1 MTRFDAPTEELL
13 VREVASPGPMTL
25 LLESREVPL
34 GGIRGITV
42 HRSLPQRGLPTV
54 GAWCFLDYFDE
65 AGVPMRVLPHPHIGL
80 QTVTWPLNGEIR
92 HRDTV
97 LSDVMIQ
104 PGQLNIMTSGYGI
117 AHSEFSTEPDAASAA
132 LRGVQLWVA
141 LPSGAADH
149 EPFFEQHSDLPVWQ
163 QGGVSAR
170 VFVGTLGSATSPA
183 TTFTPL
189 LGAEMRLA
197 AGTAESIPVDRT
209 FEHAVFVLDG
219 EVTVDDVRVTE
230 RQLLY
235 IGDGCPSVEI
245 VADAAAHV
253 IFIGGEPFGEDLVM
267 WWNFVGRAHDDIVRA
282 REDWEARASR
292 FGNVPGH
299 GAERIPAPPLPTV
312 TLTPRRRRR

>member
-1 MTRFDAPTEELL
+1 MTRFDAPSEELL
-13 VREVASPGPMTL
+13 TREVASPGPTTL
-25 LLESREVPL
+25 LFESREVPL

-97 LSDVMIQ
+97 LNDVMIE

-117 AHSEFSTEPDAASAA
+117 AHSEFSTEPDDAAAA

-141 LPSGAADH
+141 LPPSAADGD
-149 EPFFEQHSDLPVWQ
+149 PFFEQHSDLPVWE
-163 QGGVSAR
+163 QGGMSAR
-170 VFVGTLGSATSPA
+170 VFVGTLGAATSPA

-189 LGAEMRLA
+189 LGADVGLA
-197 AGTAESIPVDRT
+197 AGTAETIPVDT
-209 FEHAVFVLDG
+209 SFEHAVFVLDG
-219 EVTVDDVRVTE
+219 VVSVDDVRVTE

-235 IGDGCPSVEI
+235 IGDGCPSI
-245 VADAAAHV
+245 DIAADAPARV
-253 IFIGGEPFGEDLVM
+253 LLIGGVPFGEDLVM
-267 WWNFVGRAHDDIVRA
+267 WWNFVGWSHADIVRA
-282 REDWEARASR
+282 RDDWEAGSSR
-292 FGNVPGH
+292 FGSVRGH

-312 TLTPRRRRR
+312 TLTPCRCRS

>member
-1 MTRFDAPTEELL
+1 MTRFDLPSEELL
-13 VREVASPGPMTL
+13 TRQVPSPGPETL

-42 HRSLPQRGLPTV
+42 HRALPQRALPTV

-97 LSDVMIQ
+97 LSDVMIE
-104 PGQLNIMTSGYGI
+104 PGQLNIMTSGRGI
-117 AHSEFSTEPDAASAA
+117 AHSEFSTIPSDESAA

-141 LPSGAADH
+141 LPPEAAEA
-149 EPFFEQHSDLPVWQ
+149 EPFFEQHSELPVWHN
-163 QGGVSAR
+163 GGLHAR
-170 VFVGTLGSATSPA
+170 VFVGSLATAVSPA

-189 LGAEMRLA
+189 VGADVELD
-197 AGTAESIPVDRT
+197 AGTSEGLPVKPA
-209 FEHAVFVLDG
+209 FEHAVFVVDG
-219 EVTVDDVRVTE
+219 EVTVDDVLVSA

-235 IGDGCPSVEI
+235 IGDGCSTI
-245 VADAAAHV
+245 DIRADAAARV
-253 IFIGGEPFGEDLVM
+253 ILIGGEPFGEDLVM
-267 WWNFVGRAHDDIVRA
+267 WWNFVGRSHADIVSA
-282 REDWEARASR
+282 RDDWEARSSR
-292 FGNVPGH
+292 FGTVPGH
-299 GAERIPAPPLPTV
+299 GEERIPAPPLPTV